1 MSELQELVKKHD
13 SENFL
18 QWLEE
23 FPVQVRESVDLAR
36 RQDFGRYEVNK
47 IILGGMGGSGITGDL
62 LTAYTRPEL
71 SVPLQVKRHYE
82 LPGWVDEQTLFI
94 GVSYS
99 GNTEETLA
107 MFREAHHRGASCL
120 LITSDGQMEEI
131 AREKG
136 YKYINIPAGQPPR
149 ASAGYLFIPLLFAL
163 ESSGFAAVPGEEEI
177 DEAIALL
184 EKQVMEFA
192 PSAADNRAHYLAKKI
207 QDCLPLLY
215 GGQVLTA
222 PLALR
227 FKNQLNENAKMM
239 AIANELP
246 ELNHNE
252 IMGWE
257 SISDFDDSCGV
268 FMLRD
273 GQEQARV
280 NKRFQISREILEEKV
295 DFVEEIHSRGKGRF
309 ARFLT
314 SMLATDYISYYAALL
329 RKEDPSDISSIE
341 LLKEKLK

>member
-1 MSELQELVKKHD
+1 MGRLKKLIKKHD

-23 FPVQVRESVDLAR
+23 FPIQVRESVDLAH
-36 RQDFGRYEVNK
+36 RQEFTGFDVNK
-47 IILGGMGGSGITGDL
+47 VVVGGMGGSGITGDL
-62 LTAYTRPEL
+62 LAAYAGPEL
-71 SVPLQVKRHYE
+71 SVPIRVNRHYR

-107 MFREAHHRGASCL
+107 MFEDARHRDASCL
-120 LITSDGQMEEI
+120 LITSNGEMENI
-131 AREKG
+131 ARQKN
-136 YKYINIPAGQPPR
+136 YQYINIPAGQPPR

-163 ESSGFAAVPGEEEI
+163 DNSGFAVAPSPRAI
-177 DEAIALL
+177 DEAVGLL

-192 PSAADNRAHYLAKKI
+192 PSAADNRAFQLAEKI
-207 QDCLPLLY
+207 YDRIPLIYGSQD
-215 GGQVLTA
+215 LTA

-227 FKNQLNENAKMM
+227 FKNQLNENAKML
-239 AIANELP
+239 AVANELP

-257 SISDFDDSCGV
+257 QLEEAGAAGGV
-268 FMLRD
+268 LILRD
-273 GQEQARV
+273 KEEHDRIK
-280 NKRFQISREILEEKV
+280 KRFKISREILEEKV
-295 DFVEEIHSRGKGRF
+295 DFVEEVHALGSSRF

-314 SMLATDYISYYAALL
+314 LMLTTDYISYYTALL
-329 RKEDPSDISSIE
+329 RGEDPSDISSIE
-341 LLKEKLK
+341 RLKKRLK